1 MAIKILLVDDSTLV
15 RRALRSSLESQT
27 DWEIC
32 GEAENGKVAVEM
44 VQQLSPD
51 VIILDL
57 SMPVMNGLD
66 AARQIRV
73 LAPNAYILLFT
84 LQAYPELVE
93 DAQKVGVDKVLP
105 KSGGA
110 GTTVLG
116 AVRSF
121 LAA

>member
-1 MAIKILLVDDSTLV
+1 MGTRILLADDHAMV
-15 RRALRSSLESQT
+15 RQGLKLLLQREGF
-27 DWEIC
+27 DVV
-32 GEAENGKVAVEM
+32 GEAADGQEAVRLATENCPDVAV
-44 VQQLSPD
+44 
-51 VIILDL
+51 LDYG
-57 SMPVMNGLD
+57 MPVMNGLD

-93 DAQKVGVDKVLP
+93 DAQKVGVNKVLP

>member
-1 MAIKILLVDDSTLV
+1 MAIKILLVDDSALV

-73 LAPNAYILLFT
+73 LAPNAYT

-93 DAQKVGVDKVLP
+93 DAQKVVVNKVLP